1 MPAEGAETTASGGK
15 PVRQL
20 LSGIRVVELSD
31 EPAGAYC
38 GKVLADLGAE
48 VVKVE
53 PPTGGELRHRPGA
66 WLHLNT
72 NKHSV
77 VIDPG
82 EVERPALPGLL
93 AAADL
98 VVESPGRGDLEAFG
112 VGRQEVRER
121 HRALVVAS
129 VSGFG
134 VDGPYAGYRWSDL
147 VAQTAAWLTLPQ
159 VRSPMVPLKLPSM
172 VAMCSVGH
180 TMACGALA
188 AVRRARMTGLG
199 AHIDCAAY
207 EALASGPFRIGR
219 FLGWEYRD
227 GRPEVERPVTSDT
240 LLPLGIFPCAD
251 GYVSLMSTPQQLTEM
266 LVVLDDEALNE
277 AFRLPDAFVRPET
290 KEILDAALYPWLLSH
305 RRVELTAAA
314 QAAGWPFAHVNSVAE
329 VLEVDH
335 FHQRGFWAEIDGPSG
350 PLLLAGPPYR
360 HAEGGWR
367 LHWPGP
373 GLGGPDRPRTPW
385 AGRRSGTEE
394 PVIDARPASSPPLE
408 GVRVIDLTTV
418 WSGPY
423 LTLLLADLGAEV
435 IRIEN
440 PSVFPPTTKGYEPRP
455 DPSRMQLGS
464 LLSMYAPP
472 VPGRPDRP
480 YNRHAMNNSLARNK
494 LSCTLDPRR
503 PEAREL
509 LLRLVEQSD
518 VFVENLKPPTL
529 HRLGIHESELMDR
542 NPRLIVLR
550 APPAG
555 LTGDWAS
562 YTGFG
567 AQFDGLSGLLS
578 ICGHHDKEL
587 VETPAT
593 TYMDLATGPAGAF
606 AVLAALHYREATG
619 RGQVIELAQLENI
632 VAQLG
637 DVLVETQL
645 GEEPRRLGNRDPNQA
660 PQGVYR
666 CLGEQ
671 RWLALTVTDD
681 QAWRGLTEVLKRPDL
696 AEDPGLA
703 DAAGRYR
710 RHDELDD
717 VIGRWAAEQEV
728 LVAFHALQRAG
739 VAAAPLLDE
748 ELLRSDPNVAAR
760 GWIRPLTTTDV
771 GTHLHLGHA
780 FRGLPQ
786 RWDRGSP
793 SLGEDNEYVYRTLLG
808 VDEEEYRRLQ
818 ELKVVV
824 EDYLDPEG
832 EPV

>member
-1 MPAEGAETTASGGK
+1 M
-15 PVRQL
+15 RQL

-53 PPTGGELRHRPGA
+53 PPTGGELRNRPGA

-77 VIDPG
+77 VIEPG
-82 EVERPALPGLL
+82 EAGRAELTGLL

-98 VVESPGRGDLEAFG
+98 VVESPGRGDLEAFDL
-112 VGRQEVRER
+112 RREEVRKG
-121 HRALVVAS
+121 HRALVIAS

-134 VDGPYAGYRWSDL
+134 VEGPYAGYRWSDL
-147 VAQTAAWLTLPQ
+147 VAQTAAGLTLPQ
-159 VRSPMVPLKLPSM
+159 GRSGLVPLKLPAM
-172 VAMCSVGH
+172 VAMCLLGH

-188 AVRRARMTGLG
+188 GVRQAKMTGVG
-199 AHIDCAAY
+199 AHVDCAAS

-219 FLGWEYRD
+219 FLGWEYR
-227 GRPEVERPVTSDT
+227 GCRPEADLPVTTDT

-251 GYVSLMSTPQQLTEM
+251 GYVSMMSTPQQLTEM
-266 LVVLDDEALNE
+266 LAVLDNEELNE
-277 AFRLPDAFVRPET
+277 AFRRPDAFVRPET

-305 RRVELTAAA
+305 RRAELTAAA
-314 QAAGWPFAHVNSVAE
+314 QALGWPFAHVNSVAE

-335 FHQRGFWAEIDGPSG
+335 LHQRGFWVETDGPSG

-367 LHWPGP
+367 AHWPGP
-373 GLGGPDRPRTPW
+373 RLGGPGRPRKPW
-385 AGRRSGTEE
+385 AAPASVTEE
-394 PVIDARPASSPPLE
+394 PATGVRAASAPPLD
-408 GVRVIDLTTV
+408 GIRVIDLTTV

-464 LLSMYAPP
+464 LLSMYGPQA
-472 VPGRPDRP
+472 PGRPDRP

-509 LLRLVEQSD
+509 LMGLVEQSD
-518 VFVENLKPPTL
+518 VFVENLKPSTL

-542 NPRLIVLR
+542 NPRMIVLR
-550 APPAG
+550 VPPAG

-567 AQFDGLSGLLS
+567 AQFDGLSGLVSL
-578 ICGHHDKEL
+578 CGHHDKEV
-587 VETPAT
+587 VETPST
-593 TYMDLATGPAGAF
+593 TYMDQATGPAGAF
-606 AVLAALHYREATG
+606 AVLAALHYREVTG

-637 DVLVETQL
+637 DVLVETQM
-645 GEEPRRLGNRDPNQA
+645 GIETGRLGNRDPNQA

-666 CLGEQ
+666 CRGEH
-671 RWLALTVTDD
+671 RWLAVTVADD
-681 QAWRGLTEVLKRPDL
+681 RAWRGLTTVLQRPDL
-696 AEDPGLA
+696 AEDATLA
-703 DAAGRYR
+703 DAAGRYQH
-710 RHDELDD
+710 HDVLDD

-728 LVAFHALQRAG
+728 MVGFHALQQAG
-739 VAAAPLLDE
+739 VAAAPLFDD
-748 ELLRSDPNVAAR
+748 ELLCSDPNVAAR

-780 FRGLPQ
+780 VRGLPQ

-793 SLGEDNEYVYRTLLG
+793 ALGEDNEYVYRTLLG

-818 ELKVVV
+818 ALKVVV
-824 EDYLDPEG
+824 EDYLDPAG
-832 EPV
+832 DPV